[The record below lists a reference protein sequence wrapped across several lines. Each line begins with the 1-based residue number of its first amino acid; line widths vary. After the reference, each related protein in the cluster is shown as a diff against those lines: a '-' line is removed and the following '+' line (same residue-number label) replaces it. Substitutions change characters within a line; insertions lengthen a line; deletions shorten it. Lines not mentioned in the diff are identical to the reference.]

1 MFSLK
6 PKEGASTP
14 LPAAPAPNTNL
25 LKAGIGLSL
34 ALILGLGYNAYST
47 RSTLE
52 DRIATLEKNLSD
64 QGDELKTANKHAT
77 DMASDIQVVTKRV
90 GVTYQELDASR
101 KFAEKLKAEQQK
113 ADEQLASELAT
124 KASTSDVAAVRQE
137 ATTKVA
143 EVQQV
148 AETKIGNVSGE
159 VKKVDDR
166 LECHRQGSGR
176 QPP

>member
-1 MFSLK
+1 
-6 PKEGASTP
+6 
-14 LPAAPAPNTNL
+14 
-25 LKAGIGLSL
+25 
-34 ALILGLGYNAYST
+34 
-47 RSTLE
+47 
-52 DRIATLEKNLSD
+52 
-64 QGDELKTANKHAT
+64 
-77 DMASDIQVVTKRV
+77 MASDIEVVTKRV
-90 GVTYQELDASR
+90 GVTNQELDASR

-124 KASTSDVAAVRQE
+124 KASATEVAAVRQE

-166 LECHRQGSGR
+166 LRCHRQGSGR
-176 QPP
+176 QPA